1 MSVNIVLWFQKD
13 GMIEMKILVDMVVE
27 LNFQMDVRVEWD
39 FQMSVMNMMALVL
52 YYGCFLGHQRILS
65 QCHMLVVCFP

>member
-27 LNFQMDVRVEWD
+27 LNFQMDVRVE
-39 FQMSVMNMMALVL
+39 
-52 YYGCFLGHQRILS
+52 
-65 QCHMLVVCFP
+65 